1 MPKKI
6 TKKIKTNVK
15 KVYNEDSEEK
25 NKVGRKTKMT
35 EERIKNL
42 EECFRLGMPKIK
54 ACASVGI
61 DRDTLLN
68 YERKNPNFTAQIEF
82 WQKAPYRKGLETL
95 INSFKPKVIKN
106 KKGGIERIIPANY
119 ENIKFYLKTKHK
131 DEFSE
136 RTELTG
142 ENGSAIAITKAS
154 DNIVELD

>member
-1 MPKKI
+1 MS
-6 TKKIKTNVK
+6 NVK
-15 KVYNEDSEEK
+15 KKYNQDNEGK

-35 EERIKNL
+35 EERLKNL

-68 YERKNPNFTAQIEF
+68 YERKNPSFTAQIEF
-82 WQKAPYRKGLETL
+82 WQKAPYRKGLESL
-95 INSFKPKVIKN
+95 ISSFTTKVIKN

-119 ENIKFYLKTKHK
+119 ENIKFYLKSKHK

-142 ENGSAIAITKAS
+142 KDGGAIEMNNN
-154 DNIVELD
+154 NIIID

>member
-1 MPKKI
+1 MKGKI
-6 TKKIKTNVK
+6 TKKTKSNVRKT
-15 KVYNEDSEEK
+15 YNKDNQEK

-35 EERIKNL
+35 EERLKNL

-82 WQKAPYRKGLETL
+82 WQKAPYRKGLESL
-95 INSFKPKVIKN
+95 ISSFTTKVIKN

-119 ENIKFYLKTKHK
+119 ENIKFYLKSKHK

-142 ENGSAIAITKAS
+142 KDGGAIEMNNN
-154 DNIVELD
+154 NIIID